1 MSYTDYFTKAIPTV
15 SMSTD
20 NNQGF
25 TCGGCDRDYTVTS
38 SNTVEADSYD
48 VLLTELLSVQDFLK
62 SNVFPP
68 VFNTRF
74 DILLDKLSASGR
86 RLPYVPPST
95 ELVQALC
102 KFVGLMKANES
113 LLCGIVR
120 STQAG
125 LSDLS
130 SSCR

>member
-1 MSYTDYFTKAIPTV
+1 MSNG
-15 SMSTD
+15 
-20 NNQGF
+20 NNQRF
-25 TCGGCDRDYTVTS
+25 TCGSCDRDYTVTS

-68 VFNTRF
+68 IFNARF

-95 ELVQALC
+95 ELIQAVR
-102 KFVGLMKANES
+102 KFVGLMKANER
-113 LLCGIVR
+113 LLSGIVH
-120 STQAG
+120 STRAG
-125 LSDLS
+125 LSNLS
-130 SSCR
+130 SSCS